1 MGDLALAG
9 GIEMNVEKPF
19 TNINADRMERA
30 GHRAA
35 PHQ

>member
-1 MGDLALAG
+1 MEDLELAR

-19 TNINADRMERA
+19 TNINSNRMERT